1 MTGYYRI
8 RLPSRDEQFID
19 GTMLD
24 PSNGDIIL
32 REDQD
37 EMSEEDIEEVLNH
50 EFIHLAIGD
59 LESYLVSG
67 AIDSISGWIC
77 LPGEKA
83 HLVFIS
89 EKLVIFQ
96 LPLLPTLNRLA
107 STAWDKVYRRVEL
120 SNYGRKVNKRG
131 MRNDR

>member
-32 REDQD
+32 REDKD
-37 EMSEEDIEEVLNH
+37 EISEEDIEEVLNH

-59 LESYLVSG
+59 LEGYLVSG

-107 STAWDKVYRRVEL
+107 STAWDKVYKRVEL
-120 SNYGRKVNKRG
+120 SNYGRKIEIMG
-131 MRNDR
+131 DEE